1 MANNQGPGIWF
12 DHDIEDSIITRN
24 AVRDSRRSGLTI
36 ESSNC
41 NIAVDN
47 IITGNDQV
55 GVYVLES
62 QDVDVLHNAVFDN
75 WEAKRMAK
83 DFAAVR
89 QQSFL
94 VADVVER
101 TVDVAVR

>member
-1 MANNQGPGIWF
+1 
-12 DHDIEDSIITRN
+12 
-24 AVRDSRRSGLTI
+24 VKTI
-36 ESSNC
+36 
-41 NIAVDN
+41 
-47 IITGNDQV
+47 
-55 GVYVLES
+55 
-62 QDVDVLHNAVFDN
+62 LHADN

-89 QQSFL
+89 QQSLL